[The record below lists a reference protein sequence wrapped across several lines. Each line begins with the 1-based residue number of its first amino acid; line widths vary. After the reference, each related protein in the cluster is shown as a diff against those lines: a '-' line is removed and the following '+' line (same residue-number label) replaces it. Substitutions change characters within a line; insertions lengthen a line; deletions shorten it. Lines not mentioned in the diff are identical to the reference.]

1 MASMSVLTGHE
12 QASGKNL
19 TLVEEAFSTHMNHYA
34 SLSLL
39 FPSHMYV
46 PPLLEHTHT
55 HTPPHSPDGQYVAA
69 GSNDGTLFVW
79 ETFTGKVKSRKEHR

>member
-34 SLSLL
+34 SLSLHTRMYL
-39 FPSHMYV
+39 PSSYTHI
-46 PPLLEHTHT
+46 HTH
-55 HTPPHSPDGQYVAA
+55 PHSPDGQYVAA